1 MVRDKRD
8 IRPVILKFGVALAL
22 SLGGILFTFFKTTR
36 INPSNSSSS
45 PNSGGKEG
53 ELKNDDQKKPAS
65 GNSVSEFPWKYEDVS
80 IPKIVIGSSISGPST
95 NCRSGGDRDGL
106 LLPELNELVKEFG
119 SSPKG
124 SFSPCK
130 DVETPLQDADSPKED
145 KIVGRDDHEQEIENL
160 KNIVKTLKERERT
173 LEIQLLEYYG
183 LKEQENSIRE
193 LQNRLKI
200 HNLEAKHLGLK
211 IECLKAEK
219 MKLKAQVAD
228 SAKVV
233 SDLEAARLK
242 IKQLKKKLGLE
253 ADHNKEQILSLKER
267 VMKLQVEEKNPVEAE
282 SDVQLELQ
290 KLKDLESEA
299 DELRKS
305 NQSLRAE
312 NSTLAERL
320 ESVQILAISVMEDD
334 VTEALKEE
342 SLRQRKQN
350 EDLVKQVEQLQAG
363 HSSHA
368 DELVYLQWINACLR
382 YELRNYQPV
391 PGKTTARDLSK
402 TLSPKSKKKA
412 KQLIREYADKEDQG
426 NRGIHDLDLD
436 SDQLSSQAPYLTNS
450 GEFDGTSIDN
460 SSAHKTDTSSKSKMF
475 GKLMR
480 LLRGKDHHHSQSSS
494 EMVHSTEEN
503 AMVHSTEE
511 NAARGSNYSSGYSSD
526 TAVIDTGA
534 IRLQSRSSKSSQSSS
549 KQFIDFHSFYPGS
562 RSNKGES
569 SNYLTRTRRYSD
581 VGSLD
586 YISKRLA
593 ESPQEK
599 RNDHGPENVQKSELA
614 KYAEV
619 LKRSCS
625 KAPVRKR
632 SASVSFF

>member
-1 MVRDKRD
+1 M
-8 IRPVILKFGVALAL
+8 
-22 SLGGILFTFFKTTR
+22 
-36 INPSNSSSS
+36 
-45 PNSGGKEG
+45 
-53 ELKNDDQKKPAS
+53 
-65 GNSVSEFPWKYEDVS
+65 
-80 IPKIVIGSSISGPST
+80 
-95 NCRSGGDRDGL
+95 
-106 LLPELNELVKEFG
+106 
-119 SSPKG
+119 
-124 SFSPCK
+124 
-130 DVETPLQDADSPKED
+130 
-145 KIVGRDDHEQEIENL
+145 
-160 KNIVKTLKERERT
+160 
-173 LEIQLLEYYG
+173 
-183 LKEQENSIRE
+183 
-193 LQNRLKI
+193 
-200 HNLEAKHLGLK
+200 
-211 IECLKAEK
+211 
-219 MKLKAQVAD
+219 
-228 SAKVV
+228 
-233 SDLEAARLK
+233 
-242 IKQLKKKLGLE
+242 
-253 ADHNKEQILSLKER
+253 
-267 VMKLQVEEKNPVEAE
+267 
-282 SDVQLELQ
+282 
-290 KLKDLESEA
+290 
-299 DELRKS
+299 
-305 NQSLRAE
+305 
-312 NSTLAERL
+312 
-320 ESVQILAISVMEDD
+320 
-334 VTEALKEE
+334 KEE
-342 SLRQRKQN
+342 SLRLRKQN

-382 YELRNYQPV
+382 YELRNYQPI

-426 NRGIHDLDLD
+426 NRGTLDLGLD

-460 SSAHKTDTSSKSKMF
+460 SSAHKTDTSNKSKIF

-494 EMVHSTEEN
+494 E
-503 AMVHSTEE
+503 MVHSTEE

-534 IRLQSRSSKSSQSSS
+534 IRLQSRSSTSSQSSS

-569 SNYLTRTRRYSD
+569 SNYPTRTRRYSD